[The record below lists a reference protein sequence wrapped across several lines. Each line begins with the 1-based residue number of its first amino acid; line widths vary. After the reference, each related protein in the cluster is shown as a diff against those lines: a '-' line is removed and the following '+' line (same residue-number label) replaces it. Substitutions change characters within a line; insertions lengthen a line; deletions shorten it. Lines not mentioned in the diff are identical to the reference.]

1 MAKTPDNRHDPR
13 VISVQKVAR
22 PDLYAVVS
30 TMSNSVVPHQVES
43 NLYGDDSGAV
53 QDLNAAY
60 SNFADSFSSDPED
73 QHDRALGAIPSNRS
87 NTCAMGLS

>member
-1 MAKTPDNRHDPR
+1 MAKTPDNCHDPR

-22 PDLYAVVS
+22 PDLYAV
-30 TMSNSVVPHQVES
+30 TMLNSVVPHQVES
-43 NLYGDDSGAV
+43 NLYGNDSGAV

-60 SNFADSFSSDPED
+60 SNFADNFSSDPED